1 MKKIKILYWIFTG
14 LMLALMLFSGI
25 SGLVSS
31 EQSKAII
38 AAHLGYPDYFVPLI
52 SIVKLLGVVAILVPG
67 FPRLKE
73 WAYAGFVFDLGM
85 AIYSFIAVGDPVAG
99 TLPIFVGLIFAF
111 GSYMLYHRKMMMA
124 SANNASEAMAT
135 DREVS
140 VG

>member
-25 SGLVSS
+25 SGLANP
-31 EQSKAII
+31 EQSKALVTD
-38 AAHLGYPDYFVPLI
+38 HLGYPEYFAPLI
-52 SIVKLLGVVAILVPG
+52 SIAKILGVVAILIPG
-67 FPRLKE
+67 FSRLKE

-99 TLPIFVGLIFAF
+99 TLPIFVGLIFVF